1 MFPQSGGTLPVLPE
15 NINEFDIPEEKYDI
29 LTQSEISTKKGI
41 KRQLEEEE
49 EEYYSA
55 VYTQLNTVYS
65 GCQLNF
71 QYSFGDGGGGQ
82 DWSVSILS
90 KTFV

>member
-15 NINEFDIPEEKYDI
+15 NINEFDIPEEKHDI
-29 LTQSEISTKKGI
+29 LTQCEISTRKGI

-49 EEYYSA
+49 EEEYFA
-55 VYTQLNTVYS
+55 MYTQLNYS

-71 QYSFGDGGGGQ
+71 QYSLGDGGSGQ
-82 DWSVSILS
+82 DYIVSILN